1 MANSSVWHWTIL
13 ILLPII
19 YLVPAAR
26 ILRKAGFS
34 GWLCL
39 LLLVPVVNLL
49 MYWVFA
55 FVRWPVEYSSTRSS
69 AHATDDQSAAS

>member
-1 MANSSVWHWTIL
+1 MANFSVWHWTIL

-49 MYWVFA
+49 MYWIFA
-55 FVRWPVEYSSTRSS
+55 FVRWPVEDRSTRSS
-69 AHATDDQSAAS
+69 TSR

>member
-1 MANSSVWHWTIL
+1 MANFSIWHWAIL
-13 ILLPII
+13 IVLPIA

-26 ILRKAGFS
+26 SVRKAGYS

-39 LLLVPVVNLL
+39 LLLVPPVNLI

-55 FVRWPVEYSSTRSS
+55 FVRWPVERAVNGSIK
-69 AHATDDQSAAS
+69 

>member
-1 MANSSVWHWTIL
+1 VAGTGEPSAPPALENNMANFSIWHWTIL
-13 ILLPII
+13 FLLPIV

-39 LLLVPVVNLL
+39 LLLVP
-49 MYWVFA
+49 
-55 FVRWPVEYSSTRSS
+55 PIT
-69 AHATDDQSAAS
+69 